1 MKNTLNK
8 YFGYLDSPIGT
19 LKISASEKGITAI
32 NFVESNNEEENE
44 NSFIRK
50 AKDEL
55 ELYFLGKLKKFSV
68 KLDLSGSE
76 FQIRVWNELMKIKY
90 GETITYGEI
99 SENLGYGKKASRAV
113 GLANNKNKIPII
125 IPCHRVIGINKK
137 LVGYAGGIDKKRYL
151 LQKEQDFLN

>member
-1 MKNTLNK
+1 MKNSLNK
-8 YFGYLDSPIGT
+8 YFGYMDSPIGT
-19 LKISASEKGITAI
+19 LKISASEKGITTI
-32 NFVESNNEEENE
+32 DFVESINEENNENPV
-44 NSFIRK
+44 IRK

-55 ELYFLGKLKKFSV
+55 ELYFIGKLINFKV
-68 KLDLSGSE
+68 KLDLSGTE
-76 FQIRVWNELMKIKY
+76 FQMRVWNELMKIKY
-90 GETITYGEI
+90 GKTITYGEI

-151 LQKEQDFLN
+151 LQIEQNVLN